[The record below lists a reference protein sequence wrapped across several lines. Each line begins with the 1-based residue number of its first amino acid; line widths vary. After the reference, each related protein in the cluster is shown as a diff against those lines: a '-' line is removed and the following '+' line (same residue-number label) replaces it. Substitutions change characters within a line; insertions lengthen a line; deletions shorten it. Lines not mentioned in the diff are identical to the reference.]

1 MAAVFLH
8 LCCHLLKNKQTNTEL
23 QYQGSQIVFSFS
35 ANPLTAFYV
44 SSVGVKLQQTPQYR
58 KSPQWSA
65 WSGRK
70 LIKSAWNCLNPMCYT
85 TYKVQCD
92 LTAEVN
98 DRCILIQE
106 HFFVWLMNYTYN
118 YNLAFC
124 TAPPALSLLPW
135 EPFVSSSPSPLD
147 PDPAPHIPLP
157 QFTLEWQYTETTS
170 LPSSC

>member
-1 MAAVFLH
+1 MLSLFL
-8 LCCHLLKNKQTNTEL
+8 KKKNTEL
-23 QYQGSQIVFSFS
+23 QYQGSQIEFSFS

-58 KSPQWSA
+58 TSPQWSA

-70 LIKSAWNCLNPMCYT
+70 LIKSARNCLNPMCYT

-106 HFFVWLMNYTYN
+106 HFFCVTHELHLQLQPCFLYSTPSSPTPS
-118 YNLAFC
+118 LGAFFK
-124 TAPPALSLLPW
+124 
-135 EPFVSSSPSPLD
+135 FVSHSFGPWPCTSHTSPTVYSWMTI
-147 PDPAPHIPLP
+147 AR
-157 QFTLEWQYTETTS
+157 ETTS